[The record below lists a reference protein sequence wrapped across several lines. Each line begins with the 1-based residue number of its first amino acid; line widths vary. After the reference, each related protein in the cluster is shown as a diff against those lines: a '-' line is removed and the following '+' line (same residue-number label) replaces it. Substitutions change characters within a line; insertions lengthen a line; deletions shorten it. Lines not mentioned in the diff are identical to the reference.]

1 MRSGNRWLVVAGIV
15 LGLVTA
21 GGCSGPYMMEMAAGD
36 SARIASSRGE
46 AIHAKPEKLTS
57 PKADPARSKRL
68 VIYNGSI
75 HLVVQHVSDALDQ
88 VKKLAEGM
96 GGWMQQMSATSI
108 TVKVPADKF
117 LAAVDQVEQLGEVA
131 SKEVK
136 GTDVT
141 DQVRDLRI
149 RLENAE
155 TLRKRLL
162 ALLEKSTKV
171 EDTLKIERELARTT
185 ETIEMIKGKLRYIED
200 QVAYST
206 LTVHVNSPLPQQQV
220 TTEIPFQWVRSL
232 GEDLTRG
239 RAGRPGDYRGLWGGV
254 RLGVPASYIKYY
266 RTGDETRAMSADG
279 VLLRVRRQ
287 DNYKGGDLV
296 FWSELVRAAL
306 VKQRAVAVGKPEPLD
321 LATGVKAR
329 MISGT
334 KRIGKETY
342 GYMVVVAVRKHHVYT
357 FEAWGKQE
365 GFDRDKGRLKEA
377 AVSLRIGSLY
387 QRIF

>member
-1 MRSGNRWLVVAGIV
+1 MRRWNRGAMAAAAL
-15 LGLVTA
+15 LGLAVLS
-21 GGCSGPYMMEMAAGD
+21 GCSGPYAMEMSAGGATD
-36 SARIASSRGE
+36 AFGE
-46 AIHAKPEKLTS
+46 EPIHAKAETLTS
-57 PKADPARSKRL
+57 PQADPARSARL
-68 VIYNGSI
+68 VIYNGSV
-75 HLVVQHVSDALDQ
+75 HLVVQRVADALDQ

-117 LAAVDQVEQLGEVA
+117 LAAIEQVEKLGEVA

-155 TLRKRLL
+155 KLRTRLL
-162 ALLEKSTKV
+162 ALLDKSTKV
-171 EDTLKIERELARTT
+171 EDTLKIENELARTT

-220 TTEIPFQWVRSL
+220 TAEIPFQWVRSL
-232 GEDLTRG
+232 GEDLTSG

-254 RLGVPASYIKYY
+254 RLSVPMSYIKYY
-266 RTGDETRAMSADG
+266 QTRDETRAMSADG

-287 DNYKGGDLV
+287 DNYKGGDLG
-296 FWSELVRAAL
+296 FWAELVRAAL

-321 LATGVKAR
+321 LGTGVKAR
-329 MISGT
+329 MICGT

-357 FEAWGKQE
+357 FEAWGKQKE
-365 GFDRDKGRLKEA
+365 FDRDRARLKEA
-377 AVSLRIGSLY
+377 SVSLRIGPWY
-387 QRIF
+387 RRIF